1 MPDDFCARLAAALRR
16 RLDAGGNWER
26 DWVLEDLT
34 LLAAYETS
42 LLAPPAPPEPEPE
55 PEPVPEPEP
64 EIILELEP
72 EPEPEP
78 LPRRRSVWRRLLRL
92 A

>member
-1 MPDDFCARLAAALRR
+1 MPDFCARLAAALQR

-42 LLAPPAPPEPEPE
+42 LYTPPPPEPDPE
-55 PEPVPEPEP
+55 PEPVPEPEVV
-64 EIILELEP
+64 LELEP
-72 EPEPEP
+72 EPEP
-78 LPRRRSVWRRLLRL
+78 LPVRRPAAWRRLLRL

>member
-1 MPDDFCARLAAALRR
+1 MPDFCARLAAALQR

-42 LLAPPAPPEPEPE
+42 LYTPPPPEPDPE
-55 PEPVPEPEP
+55 PEPVPEPEVV
-64 EIILELEP
+64 LELEP

-78 LPRRRSVWRRLLRL
+78 LPVRRPAAWRRLLRL